1 MAETEWLPAAHAKA
15 MRLQKD
21 AIGAAGAALS
31 RRVACGLWCSHAGM
45 SLHLESAVHGAD
57 PHQESGIP
65 GIALEGPHGTFYL
78 EHGAALLHGLTGVDP
93 MAAAD
98 APAAQREWLDG
109 ALLGRLA
116 GTPLA
121 GMRTLRRDTAPP
133 VAAGLAAMHL
143 RLDDGA
149 HMAGAL
155 IRATPESW
163 LALLERHEWQPRTQA
178 LEALHAL
185 RIALPVKL
193 GSHFLPSSALQE
205 LVAGDII
212 LPDSTRFDTQGL
224 GRLPL
229 GGMLAQVR
237 YAAPGLLTILTMET
251 QLNYDSEDEAGGVDD
266 AALDQLP
273 LALSFELGTLQLSL
287 GQLRT
292 LASGA
297 VLQLSQG
304 SADSIAIV
312 CAGRHLGRGE
322 AVDVDGRLG
331 VRITSWS
338 AA

>member
-1 MAETEWLPAAHAKA
+1 MAETEWLPAAHAKTV
-15 MRLQKD
+15 RLQKD
-21 AIGAAGAALS
+21 AIGAASAALS

-45 SLHLESAVHGAD
+45 ALHLECAALPAD
-57 PHQESGIP
+57 PQPEAGSTAIG
-65 GIALEGPHGTFYL
+65 LEGPHGMFYL
-78 EHGAALLHGLTGVDP
+78 EDGAALLHGLTGIDP
-93 MAAAD
+93 MAAAQ
-98 APAAQREWLDG
+98 APVAQREWIDG

-116 GTPLA
+116 GTPLG
-121 GMRTLRRDTAPP
+121 GMRTLRRGAVPPAGFALTA
-133 VAAGLAAMHL
+133 MYL

-149 HMAGAL
+149 HMTGAR
-155 IRATPESW
+155 IGATPESW
-163 LALLERHEWQPRTQA
+163 LALLERHQWQPRAQPLGA
-178 LEALHAL
+178 LATL
-185 RIALPVKL
+185 RISLPVTL
-193 GSHFLPSSALQE
+193 ASHVLAPSALQE
-205 LVAGDII
+205 LGVGDII

-229 GGMLAQVR
+229 GGMQARVR

-251 QLNYDSEDEAGGVDD
+251 QLNYDSEDEAGGIQD

>member
-1 MAETEWLPAAHAKA
+1 MAETECLPAVHAKA
-15 MRLQKD
+15 VRLQKD
-21 AIGAAGAALS
+21 AVGAAAAALS
-31 RRVACGLWCSHAGM
+31 RRVACGLWSGHAGM
-45 SLHLESAVHGAD
+45 SLQLEAAIPTPAAQAEPGAAAF
-57 PHQESGIP
+57 G
-65 GIALEGPHGTFYL
+65 LEGPHGMFYL
-78 EHGAALLHGLTGVDP
+78 ENGGALLHGLTGIDP
-93 MAAAD
+93 AAA
-98 APAAQREWLDG
+98 APAPVVQREWMDG
-109 ALLGRLA
+109 ELLGRLA
-116 GTPLA
+116 ATPIA
-121 GMRTLRRDTAPP
+121 GMRALRRGVEPP
-133 VAAGLAAMHL
+133 ADAGLASMVL

-149 HMAGAL
+149 HMTGSR
-155 IRATPESW
+155 ISATPESW
-163 LALLERHEWQPRTQA
+163 LALLEHHAWQPKMQP
-178 LEALHAL
+178 LDALHAL
-185 RIALPVKL
+185 RFCLPVRL
-193 GSHFLPSSALQE
+193 GSHRLPAPALQE
-205 LVAGDII
+205 LCVGDTIV
-212 LPDSTRFDTQGL
+212 PDSTRFDTQGL

-229 GGMLAQVR
+229 GGMQAQVR
-237 YAAPGLLTILTMET
+237 YSAPGQLTILTMET
-251 QLNYDSEDEAGGVDD
+251 QVNYESEDDAGSVDD

>member
-1 MAETEWLPAAHAKA
+1 MAETELLPAAHAKA
-15 MRLQKD
+15 VRLQKD
-21 AIGAAGAALS
+21 AIGAASAALS
-31 RRVACGLWCSHAGM
+31 QRVACGIWCSHAGM
-45 SLHLESAVHGAD
+45 VLHLESAALPAD
-57 PHQESGIP
+57 TQPEVGTAGI
-65 GIALEGPHGTFYL
+65 GLEGPHGFFYL
-78 EHGAALLHGLTGVDP
+78 EDGAALLHGLTGIDP
-93 MAAAD
+93 MAAAQ
-98 APAAQREWLDG
+98 APLAQREWMDG

-116 GTPLA
+116 GTPLG
-121 GMRTLRRDTAPP
+121 GMRTLRRGVVPP
-133 VAAGLAAMHL
+133 AEAGLAAMYL
-143 RLDDGA
+143 RLGDVEHMTGA
-149 HMAGAL
+149 RIG
-155 IRATPESW
+155 ATPESW
-163 LALLERHEWQPRTQA
+163 LALLEGHAWQPRA
-178 LEALHAL
+178 RPMSALHAL
-185 RIALPVKL
+185 PISLPVKL
-193 GSHFLPSSALQE
+193 GGHRLPPSALQQ
-205 LVAGDII
+205 LDVGDII

-229 GGMLAQVR
+229 GGLQAQVR
-237 YAAPGLLTILTMET
+237 YAAPGLLTILTLET
-251 QLNYDSEDEAGGVDD
+251 QLNYDSEDEAGGVED

>member
-1 MAETEWLPAAHAKA
+1 MAETESLPAGHAKVV
-15 MRLQKD
+15 RLQKD
-21 AIGAAGAALS
+21 AVGAAGAALS

-45 SLHLESAVHGAD
+45 SLQLEPALQAAVPEAEARVRAFGLD
-57 PHQESGIP
+57 S
-65 GIALEGPHGTFYL
+65 PHGRFYL
-78 EHGAALLHGLTGVDP
+78 DDGAALLHGLTGIDP
-93 MAAAD
+93 MAAASV
-98 APAAQREWLDG
+98 PAAQREWMDG
-109 ALLGRLA
+109 ALLARLGA
-116 GTPLA
+116 TPL
-121 GMRTLRRDTAPP
+121 GSMRALLRAAVPP
-133 VAAGLAAMHL
+133 AEAGLAAFYL

-149 HMAGAL
+149 QLTSAR
-155 IRATPESW
+155 ISATPESW
-163 LALLERHEWQPRTQA
+163 LGLLDRHGWQPRMQPLAA
-178 LEALHAL
+178 LDAL
-185 RIALPVKL
+185 RISLPVRL
-193 GSHFLPSSALQE
+193 GSHRLPAPVLQE
-205 LVAGDII
+205 LGVGDTI

-224 GRLPL
+224 GRLAL
-229 GGMLAQVR
+229 GGTQAQVR

-251 QLNYDSEDEAGGVDD
+251 QLNYDSEEETGGVDD

-312 CAGRHLGRGE
+312 CGGRHLGRGE